1 MPWDHVEEQ
10 MGEAYTDRHPERS
23 IQGWSPSSGTSGA
36 RLGDCRVFLSGHVG
50 GPAAVDSRLRGYDA
64 HGRSKELRPPAWYAA
79 VDRSCAK
86 LYDGSVRSGTHA
98 FLQTTRVHFGADAL
112 EKLEEEARPYD
123 RAFVI
128 TGRSLNEKTSL
139 IRRVEA
145 LLGGRHAGTFAGI
158 GQHTPGSA
166 VERAAIEAET
176 AEADLL
182 VSVGGGSVIDGTK
195 AVARGLGYPQQV
207 AIPTTLSGAEWA
219 NRAGVTDER
228 SGRKRGFADPKTV
241 PRVVVLDP
249 EATVFTPEK
258 LWLSTGI
265 RAMDHAVEGFLFGG
279 DHPITDVTGLEGARR
294 LMESLPLSRREPED
308 LETRLELQLAA
319 WLSYFG
325 PANTPMGLSH
335 ELGRR
340 IGASYEVPH
349 GITSCIILAP
359 SLRAV
364 KGRVQDDRWI
374 MLSQALGGDPPERVS
389 SLVEE
394 LGLPDRLREV
404 GVPEEDLEDI
414 AGEYGGGEALAILEA
429 AY

>member
-1 MPWDHVEEQ
+1 M
-10 MGEAYTDRHPERS
+10 
-23 IQGWSPSSGTSGA
+23 
-36 RLGDCRVFLSGHVG
+36 
-50 GPAAVDSRLRGYDA
+50 
-64 HGRSKELRPPAWYAA
+64 
-79 VDRSCAK
+79 
-86 LYDGSVRSGTHA
+86 RSGTHT
-98 FLQTTRVHFGADAL
+98 FLETTRVHFGADAL
-112 EKLEEEARPYD
+112 EKLEEEARSYD
-123 RAFVI
+123 RVFVI
-128 TGRSLNEKTSL
+128 TGRSLDEKTNL
-139 IRRVEA
+139 VRRVEV
-145 LLGGRHAGTFAGI
+145 LIGGKHAGTFAGI
-158 GQHTPGSA
+158 GQHTPGGA
-166 VERAAIEAET
+166 VEKAAVEAEL
-176 AEADLL
+176 AAADLL

-195 AVARGLGYPQQV
+195 AVARELGYPQQV

-241 PRVVVLDP
+241 PRVVILDP
-249 EATVFTPEK
+249 GATVFTPEK

-265 RAMDHAVEGFLFGG
+265 RALDHAVEGFLFGG

-294 LMESLPLSRREPED
+294 LMEYLPPSRREPED

-349 GITSCIILAP
+349 GITSCILLAP
-359 SLRAV
+359 SLQVVRE
-364 KGRVQDDRWI
+364 RVHDDRWR
-374 MLSQALGGDPPERVS
+374 MLSQTLGGEPPERVS

-394 LGLPDRLREV
+394 LGLPGRLREV

-414 AGEYGGGEALAILEA
+414 AGEYGDADALTILEA

>member
-1 MPWDHVEEQ
+1 M
-10 MGEAYTDRHPERS
+10 
-23 IQGWSPSSGTSGA
+23 
-36 RLGDCRVFLSGHVG
+36 
-50 GPAAVDSRLRGYDA
+50 
-64 HGRSKELRPPAWYAA
+64 
-79 VDRSCAK
+79 
-86 LYDGSVRSGTHA
+86 
-98 FLQTTRVHFGADAL
+98 
-112 EKLEEEARPYD
+112 EEEARSYG

-128 TGRSLNEKTSL
+128 TGRSLNERTGL
-139 IRRVEA
+139 ISRVEA
-145 LLGGRHAGTFAGI
+145 MLGGRHAGTFAGI
-158 GQHTPGSA
+158 GQHTPGGA
-166 VERAAIEAET
+166 VERAAVEAET
-176 AEADLL
+176 AAADLL

-195 AVARGLGYPQQV
+195 AVARELGYPQQV

-265 RAMDHAVEGFLFGG
+265 RALDHAVEGFLFGG

-294 LMESLPLSRREPED
+294 LMEYLPLSKREPED

-359 SLRAV
+359 SLRVV
-364 KGRVQDDRWI
+364 KRRVQDERWSR
-374 MLSQALGGDPPERVS
+374 LSEALDGDPPERVS
-389 SLVEE
+389 SLVEK
-394 LGLPDRLREV
+394 LGLPGRLREV
-404 GVPEEDLEDI
+404 GVSEKDLEEI
-414 AGEYGGGEALAILEA
+414 AKEYGNGEALAILKA

>member
-1 MPWDHVEEQ
+1 MRRVPHLPSDHLRSFRRGCS
-10 MGEAYTDRHPERS
+10 GE
-23 IQGWSPSSGTSGA
+23 
-36 RLGDCRVFLSGHVG
+36 LG
-50 GPAAVDSRLRGYDA
+50 
-64 HGRSKELRPPAWYAA
+64 
-79 VDRSCAK
+79 
-86 LYDGSVRSGTHA
+86 
-98 FLQTTRVHFGADAL
+98 
-112 EKLEEEARPYD
+112 EEARSYD

-128 TGRSLNEKTSL
+128 PGRSLNEKTNL
-139 IRRVEA
+139 VRRVEA

-158 GQHTPGSA
+158 GQHTPGRA
-166 VERAAIEAET
+166 VEQATVEAEL
-176 AEADLL
+176 AAADLL

-195 AVARGLGYPQQV
+195 AVARELGYPRQV

-265 RAMDHAVEGFLFGG
+265 RGPRSRGRGLLFGG

-294 LMESLPLSRREPED
+294 LMEYLPLSKREPED

-359 SLRAV
+359 SLQVVRE
-364 KGRVQDDRWI
+364 RIQDYRWN
-374 MLSQALGGDPPERVS
+374 MLSQALGGEPPERVS

-394 LGLPDRLREV
+394 LGLPGRLREV
-404 GVPEEDLEDI
+404 GMPEEDLEDI
-414 AGEYGGGEALAILEA
+414 AGEYGDGEALAILEA

>member
-1 MPWDHVEEQ
+1 
-10 MGEAYTDRHPERS
+10 
-23 IQGWSPSSGTSGA
+23 
-36 RLGDCRVFLSGHVG
+36 
-50 GPAAVDSRLRGYDA
+50 
-64 HGRSKELRPPAWYAA
+64 
-79 VDRSCAK
+79 
-86 LYDGSVRSGTHA
+86 VRSGIHT
-98 FLQTTRVHFGADAL
+98 FLQTTRVHFGVDAL
-112 EKLEEEARPYD
+112 ENLEEEARSYD

-128 TGRSLNEKTSL
+128 TGRSLNEKTDL
-139 IRRVEA
+139 ISRIEA
-145 LLGGRHAGTFAGI
+145 MLGGRHAGTFAGI
-158 GQHTPGSA
+158 GQHTPAGA
-166 VERAAIEAET
+166 VERAAVEAES
-176 AEADLL
+176 AAADLL

-219 NRAGVTDER
+219 NRAGVTDES

-249 EATVFTPEK
+249 EATVFTPEL

-265 RAMDHAVEGFLFGG
+265 RALDHAVEGFLYGD

-294 LMESLPLSRREPED
+294 LMECLPLSRREPEN
-308 LETRLELQLAA
+308 LKTRLELQLAA

-364 KGRVQDDRWI
+364 KGRIQDDRWI
-374 MLSQALGGDPPERVS
+374 MLSQALGGEPPERVS

-394 LGLPDRLREV
+394 LRLPYRLREV

-414 AGEYGGGEALAILEA
+414 AGEYGDGEALAILEA

>member
-1 MPWDHVEEQ
+1 
-10 MGEAYTDRHPERS
+10 
-23 IQGWSPSSGTSGA
+23 
-36 RLGDCRVFLSGHVG
+36 
-50 GPAAVDSRLRGYDA
+50 
-64 HGRSKELRPPAWYAA
+64 
-79 VDRSCAK
+79 
-86 LYDGSVRSGTHA
+86 VRSGTHT
-98 FLQTTRVHFGADAL
+98 FLQTTRVHFGANAL
-112 EKLEEEARPYD
+112 EKLEEEARPHD
-123 RAFVI
+123 RSFVI
-128 TGRSLNEKTSL
+128 TGRSLKEKTGL
-139 IRRVEA
+139 ISRVEA
-145 LLGGRHAGTFAGI
+145 LLGSRHAGTFAGI
-158 GQHTPGSA
+158 GQHTPGGA
-166 VERAAIEAET
+166 VERAAVEAET
-176 AEADLL
+176 AASDLL

-195 AVARGLGYPQQV
+195 AVARELGYPQQV

-249 EATVFTPEK
+249 EATIFTPEK
-258 LWLSTGI
+258 LWLSTGV
-265 RAMDHAVEGFLFGG
+265 RALDHAVEGFLFGG

-294 LMESLPLSRREPED
+294 LMEYLPLSKREPEE
-308 LETRLELQLAA
+308 LEVRLELQLAA

-359 SLRAV
+359 SLRVV
-364 KGRVQDDRWI
+364 KMRVQDERWSR
-374 MLSQALGGDPPERVS
+374 LSEALDGDPPERVS

-394 LGLPDRLREV
+394 LGLPGRLREV
-404 GVPEEDLEDI
+404 GVSEKDLEEI
-414 AGEYGGGEALAILEA
+414 AKEYGDGEALAILKA